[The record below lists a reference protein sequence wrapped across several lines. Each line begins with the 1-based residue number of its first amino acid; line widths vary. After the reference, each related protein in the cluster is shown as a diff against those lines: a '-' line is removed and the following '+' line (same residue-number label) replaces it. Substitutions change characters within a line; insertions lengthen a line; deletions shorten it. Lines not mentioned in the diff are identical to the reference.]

1 MNNLFLSS
9 PKISIIVPVYNVEK
23 YLRHCLDSIRAQTF
37 TDFECICIDDGS
49 SDGSGKILD
58 EYAEKDS
65 RFVVIHKDNGG
76 VSSARNAGLD
86 VARGEW
92 LAFVD
97 SDDWVEKDFLF
108 EQFSDG
114 TSGDFEAVVC
124 GMFGR
129 GKPRHTEMNR
139 VSAKRGIFKRGG
151 FGGYSVLYL
160 IKRRNVGTLC
170 FDETVH
176 FMEDNLFFWKFFD
189 NCNAI
194 LWTDKPLYH
203 YEANVASV
211 THLPGLT
218 AQAKTAVNAMNHIIN
233 MEQNRSVRNHAKSM
247 LLLFYGNLLTQY
259 VYSGQ
264 EKSGF
269 EECLSLVRRNYL
281 KILTNVHIPVKR
293 KILLTFLLLEP
304 DFEKN
309 RFAVILRNRHR
320 NMEVYH
326 DSLKNS

>member
-1 MNNLFLSS
+1 MNKKTGVS
-9 PKISIIVPVYNVEK
+9 ISIIVPVYNVER
-23 YLRHCLDSIRAQTF
+23 YLHCCLDSILAQTF

-49 SDGSGKILD
+49 TDGSGKILD

-97 SDDWVEKDFLF
+97 SDDWVEKGFLF

-114 TSGDFEAVVC
+114 TSGDFDVVVC
-124 GMFGR
+124 GLYGK
-129 GKPRHTEMNR
+129 GKPRRTVMNR
-139 VSAKRGIFKRGG
+139 IAAKRSIFRQGG
-151 FGGYSVLYL
+151 FGGYSFLRL
-160 IKRRNVGTLC
+160 IRRRNVEKLR
-170 FDETVH
+170 FDESVNY
-176 FMEDNLFFWKFFD
+176 MEDVLFFWKAFGS
-189 NCNAI
+189 CEKI

-203 YEANVASV
+203 YEANAASV
-211 THLPGLT
+211 TNLPGLT
-218 AQAKTAVNAMNHIIN
+218 AQAKTAVNAMNHIIK
-233 MEQNRSVRNHAKSM
+233 MEQDESVRNYAKSA
-247 LLLFYGNLLTQY
+247 LLSFYVSCLFSY

-269 EECLSLVRRNYL
+269 EECLCMARRSYL
-281 KILTNVHIPVKR
+281 KILTNAHIPIKR
-293 KILLTFLLLEP
+293 KILLTFLMLEP